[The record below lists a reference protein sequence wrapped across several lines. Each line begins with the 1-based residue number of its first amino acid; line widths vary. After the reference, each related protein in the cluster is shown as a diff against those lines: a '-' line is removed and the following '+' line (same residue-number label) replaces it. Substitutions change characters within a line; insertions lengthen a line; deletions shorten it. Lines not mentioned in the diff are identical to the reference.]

1 MSSKTVLT
9 EEEKQVKKSIDQAK
23 NAINSFL
30 KELGIS
36 KILYVDD
43 KCSINELK
51 ESFIGTLL
59 KLKASN
65 PKGTPFGS
73 WSGAIAPFRAR
84 ITKLWDDTDENGK
97 RQLYI
102 KLLEFENNVED
113 IANSIAPLKL
123 KEHLGNKIDLFS
135 PTEWVNQKDAILQ
148 ALTNDS
154 KALCLFDIDFGNA
167 PPPDGRDGRDF
178 AVELLSTPGISD
190 LVHCGIFSHLFDVSE
205 EYERRNE
212 YSETHNLD
220 KDKFYT
226 ISKRRFT
233 TDKFL
238 PALAEGIRNTL
249 LISEIELLKTES
261 SKIIKSSARKSL
273 EEINNLKPDS
283 FNHIVQKSSKKEGSW
298 EMTTLLRVNSIINTE
313 KSLQT
318 LLSKST
324 RKKINNSINQ
334 IRKVEKIQ
342 TGGDTPYDKTEVIG
356 LRKKELFLDQEILN
370 KLHYPLS
377 NGDIFKIEDK
387 DYILL
392 GQPCNLALRGS
403 GKREIRGKLF
413 FDTGFLLELE
423 TVSFEY
429 INTLSKN
436 QLLNI
441 GFIEQ
446 SANKPDNYVIV
457 RFPLFKTVSLIPL
470 DLCVYND
477 NGRAVIDL
485 NIEKNESEILQE
497 SWKKRYSEL
506 YKNFITYRDNI
517 KLYRKLK
524 SSNKNQLKDAIY
536 YGKLFNGYVLNND
549 TCLNYNSSKITL
561 NIQRVMNY
569 KAPYSSDLLQQFM
582 AYLARNAFDHN
593 IVNG

>member
-1 MSSKTVLT
+1 MSSTNNLT
-9 EEEKQVKKSIDQAK
+9 QEENQINKLIDQAK
-23 NAINSFL
+23 NAINGFL

-51 ESFIGTLL
+51 ESFVGTLL
-59 KLKASN
+59 KLKSSN
-65 PKGTPFGS
+65 PEETPFGS
-73 WSGAIAPFRAR
+73 WSGSVAPFRAR
-84 ITKLWDDTDENGK
+84 ITKLWEDASENEK

-102 KLLEFENNVED
+102 KLLEFENNAED

-123 KEHLGNKIDLFS
+123 KEHLGDKIDLFS

-148 ALTNDS
+148 ALTADS
-154 KALCLFDIDFGNA
+154 KALCLFDIDFGKA

-178 AVELLSTPGISD
+178 AVELLSTPEIRD
-190 LVHCGIFSHLFDVSE
+190 FVHCGIFSHLFDVSE

-212 YSETHNLD
+212 YSETHKLD
-220 KDKFYT
+220 KGRFYT

-273 EEINNLKPDS
+273 KEINNLKPDS

-324 RKKINNSINQ
+324 RIKINSCINQ
-334 IRKVEKIQ
+334 IRKVEKIK
-342 TGGDTPYDKTEVIG
+342 TGGDTPYDKTEVIN
-356 LRKKELFLDQEILN
+356 LRKKELFLDKEILN

-377 NGDIFKIEDK
+377 NGDIFKIEEK

-423 TVSFEY
+423 TVTTEY
-429 INTLSKN
+429 VNTLSKN
-436 QLLNI
+436 QLLNLA
-441 GFIEQ
+441 FIEQ
-446 SANKPDNYVIV
+446 SVNNSDNFIVV
-457 RFPLFKTVSLIPL
+457 RFPLFKTVSLVPL

-477 NGRAVIDL
+477 DGKAIINL
-485 NIEKNESEILQE
+485 NIVKNESDILQE

-506 YKNFITYRDNI
+506 HKVFISYRDNI

-524 SSNKNQLKDAIY
+524 SGDKDQLKDSIY
-536 YGKLFNGYVLNND
+536 YGKLFNGYDLKNED
-549 TCLNYNSSKITL
+549 CLNFNSTKITL
-561 NIQRVMNY
+561 NIQRTNNY
-569 KAPYSSDLLQQFM
+569 KQLYSSDLLQQFM
-582 AYLARNAFDHN
+582 AYLSRNAFDHN
-593 IVNG
+593 ILHG